1 MLRALRPSH
10 DAVLAL
16 VDRLPESRVGVSS
29 YGPDSG
35 TARTTLVGSYGEV
48 NPGTD
53 GLSARTDTVPRR
65 PAMVNDMCSC
75 AVSAKP
81 VP

>member
-48 NPGTD
+48 NPGTN
-53 GLSARTDTVPRR
+53 GLSARTNTAPRR

-75 AVSAKP
+75 PVSAKP